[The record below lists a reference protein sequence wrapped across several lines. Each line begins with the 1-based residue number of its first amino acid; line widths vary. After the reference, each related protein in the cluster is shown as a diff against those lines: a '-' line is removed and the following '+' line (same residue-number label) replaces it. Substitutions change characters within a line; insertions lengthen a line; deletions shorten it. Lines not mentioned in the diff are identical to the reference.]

1 MQRFFRL
8 CRQVVLLFAALASAL
23 FLRSDPT
30 LAQVDAGTLLGTV
43 RDQSGAIVPGTKV
56 TLRDEGTS
64 LVITT
69 TSGRDGSYIFTPI
82 RIGTYTVEAEF
93 RSEEHT
99 SELQSHSDLVCRLL
113 LEKKNK

>member
-1 MQRFFRL
+1 MQRSFRL

-64 LVITT
+64 LVVTT

-93 RSEEHT
+93 QGFQKVRRTGIESA
-99 SELQSHSDLVCRLL
+99 SKLKSWSISR
-113 LEKKNK
+113 